1 MDREIIKTKRL
12 FNIIMIMLLAA
23 GMLAMLGGC
32 GINGAEAKVTE
43 DLESMRYVELDPD
56 VEAEM
61 NSILTDKGKEYFEM
75 FLAKAGEF
83 EYEITDS
90 KDDEVTV
97 RITTYDFASEYLR
110 SWSEFLEEADARAAE
125 EKAGAE
131 EKQADQDAEGENAVD
146 IAIDAVGKAVNGEP
160 EEEYDPCDD
169 AELYERLFAN
179 LSKVKNKDYIT
190 EVTISC
196 TQNED
201 GSWETDAKSNLELR
215 NAILGGMLNEIAGL
229 AEVSE

>member
-23 GMLAMLGGC
+23 GMLALLGGC

-110 SWSEFLEEADARAAE
+110 SWSEFLEEADAKAE
-125 EKAGAE
+125 TQESEKAKTPETEAE
-131 EKQADQDAEGENAVD
+131 DPVELAMDAVD
-146 IAIDAVGKAVNGEP
+146 EAVNGK
-160 EEEYDPCDD
+160 EEYNPYDD
-169 AELYERLFAN
+169 AELYEKLFRRLSN
-179 LSKVKNKDYIT
+179 VKDKNYKA
-190 EVTISC
+190 EVTVTC
-196 TQNED
+196 TQAED
-201 GSWETDAKSNLELR
+201 GTWETDAKNNTELR

-229 AEVSE
+229 AELSDE

>member
-23 GMLAMLGGC
+23 GMLALLGGC

-43 DLESMRYVELDPD
+43 DLESMRYVELDPN

-160 EEEYDPCDD
+160 EEEYDPYDD

-190 EVTISC
+190 EVAISC